1 MNDPIEKFREAIAAA
16 GLVVPDDIHG
26 DGRLHRFSPTGKP
39 KDDAGWYV
47 LHLDDVAAGVFGDW
61 RAMFQSNWC
70 AKADND
76 MTDAERQAIRARIRQ
91 AQAERDRETERR
103 RAQAAERA
111 NAMWGAAIPAAT
123 HAYLLRKQVK
133 ACGLRIG
140 QWKRIDA
147 DTGELLTLEAVL
159 LVPMRDATGK
169 LQSLQGITAEGEK
182 LFLPGGRVKGCYH
195 SIGRPGARLFIAE
208 GYATAATVHEATGD
222 AVAVA
227 FNAGNLESVARAL
240 RAKYPDMPIVIAAD
254 DDWKTK
260 DPRTGQPM
268 NPGVLA
274 ARAAA
279 SAVRALVAVPDFSG
293 IVDRPDDATDYNDL
307 ARLAGA
313 VKIGGAA

>member
-1 MNDPIEKFREAIAAA
+1 MNDPIEQFRNAMASA
-16 GLVVPDDIHG
+16 GLVAPDDIHG
-26 DGRLHRFSPTGKP
+26 DGRLHRFSPTGKAR
-39 KDDAGWYV
+39 DDAGWYV
-47 LHLDDVAAGVFGDW
+47 LHLDGVAAGVFGDW

-70 AKADND
+70 AKADNE
-76 MTDAERQAIRARIRQ
+76 MTDAERQAIRARVRQ
-91 AQAERDRETERR
+91 AQAERDRETDRR

-111 NAMWGAAIPAAT
+111 NTMWAAAIPAAT
-123 HAYLLRKQVK
+123 HGYLLRKQVK

-140 QWKRIDA
+140 QWKKVDPE
-147 DTGELLTLEAVL
+147 TGELLTLNNVL
-159 LVPMRDATGK
+159 YIPMRDSTGK
-169 LQSLQGITAEGEK
+169 LQSLQGITADSEK
-182 LFLPGGRVKGCYH
+182 LFFPGGRVKGCYH

-208 GYATAATVHEATGD
+208 GYATAATVYEATGD

-240 RAKYPDMPIVIAAD
+240 RAKYPDLPMVIAAD
-254 DDWKTK
+254 DDWKTT

-293 IVDRPDDATDYNDL
+293 IADRPDNATDYNDL